1 MKTIDQNG
9 DVRAVQEPPR
19 PVSHVGSPL
28 DEALDVEP
36 LEDRALL
43 ASAAATPVA
52 EPPPPEPA
60 PYVAQQ
66 HGPHLEIDIGDSLS
80 TDLPSDAPDSG
91 QAVPGA
97 SPVGHHT
104 THTPETHVEPVG
116 AEGKFETRETRAAEK
131 SDLGLGEPNRD
142 EFGLATIEPEAR
154 GPKAARLSPENAAL
168 RTLAVP
174 EVAAEI
180 DAAILSAAAGGMT
193 PGMQTDRVQTGA
205 RAEGP
210 SENPPDIVAQAV
222 LKAETSSE
230 NVEPHLLQDDVTGAS
245 EQTRPEAH
253 DALFNSG
260 TGVEAV
266 LSSPTPAAKSPHVER
281 P

>member
-1 MKTIDQNG
+1 MKPIDQNG
-9 DVRAVQEPPR
+9 DVRGAPEAARQ
-19 PVSHVGSPL
+19 VSPAGSSVGESL
-28 DEALDVEP
+28 EVEP
-36 LEDRALL
+36 LEERALL

-52 EPPPPEPA
+52 EPPPAEPA

-66 HGPHLEIDIGDSLS
+66 HGPHVEIDIGDSLS
-80 TDLPSDAPDSG
+80 TELPSDAPDSG
-91 QAVPGA
+91 QAVPGVSPAGQHA
-97 SPVGHHT
+97 S
-104 THTPETHVEPVG
+104 HTPEAHVEPAG
-116 AEGKFETRETRAAEK
+116 AEGKVENHETRTTEN

-142 EFGLATIEPEAR
+142 EFGLATIEPESR
-154 GPKAARLSPENAAL
+154 GPEAARLSPENAAL

-180 DAAILSAAAGGMT
+180 DTGVLSAAGVMT
-193 PGMQTDRVQTGA
+193 PGTQTARLQTEA

-210 SENPPDIVAQAV
+210 AENPADIVAQAV
-222 LKAETSSE
+222 LKAETSSV
-230 NVEPHLLQDDVTGAS
+230 NVEPHPLQDEAAGTS

-253 DALFNSG
+253 DALFDGG

-266 LSSPTPAAKSPHVER
+266 LSPPTPAARAQPVEG

>member
-1 MKTIDQNG
+1 MRPIDQNG
-9 DVRAVQEPPR
+9 DVRGAPESAR
-19 PVSHVGSPL
+19 PVAPAGSSL
-28 DEALDVEP
+28 GDALDVEP

-43 ASAAATPVA
+43 ASAAAAPVA
-52 EPPPPEPA
+52 EPPPTEPA

-66 HGPHLEIDIGDSLS
+66 HGPHVEIDIGDSLS
-80 TDLPSDAPDSG
+80 TDLPSDAAGSG

-97 SPVGHHT
+97 SPAGQHA
-104 THTPETHVEPVG
+104 THTPEAHAEPAG
-116 AEGKFETRETRAAEK
+116 AEGKVETHETRAMEN

-142 EFGLATIEPEAR
+142 EFGLATIEPESR
-154 GPKAARLSPENAAL
+154 GPEAARLSPENAAL

-180 DAAILSAAAGGMT
+180 DAGILSAAAGSSVPGT
-193 PGMQTDRVQTGA
+193 PSHPVQSGA
-205 RAEGP
+205 SAERP
-210 SENPPDIVAQAV
+210 SDIVAQAV
-222 LKAETSSE
+222 LKAEPSSE
-230 NVEPHLLQDDVTGAS
+230 NAEPQLLES
-245 EQTRPEAH
+245 EVAGMSQQTRPEAH

-266 LSSPTPAAKSPHVER
+266 LSPPTPAARAQHVEG